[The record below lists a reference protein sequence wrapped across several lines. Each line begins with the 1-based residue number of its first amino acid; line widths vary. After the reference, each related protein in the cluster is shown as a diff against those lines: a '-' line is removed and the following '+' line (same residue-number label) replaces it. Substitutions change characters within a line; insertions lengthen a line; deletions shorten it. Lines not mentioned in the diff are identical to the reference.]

1 MGNQRDVVSP
11 RMKQAWEWFDISIET
26 SLELEKVSLLC
37 IHCFCAQL
45 HVCKGLMQEDV
56 VQIPIHNDA
65 IY

>member
-1 MGNQRDVVSP
+1 
-11 RMKQAWEWFDISIET
+11 MKQAWEWFDISIET